1 MLVSL
6 PNQQKNAPKFLFI
19 MYNIANM
26 KRVFF
31 ILVAVLN
38 VNLFAQIR
46 DGIYQF
52 DNQRILKSID
62 LENHYSVYGV
72 KAMQEIVKT
81 SSGNAVKSTN

>member
-1 MLVSL
+1 
-6 PNQQKNAPKFLFI
+6 
-19 MYNIANM
+19 M

-72 KAMQEIVKT
+72 KVIQDIVKT
-81 SSGNAVKSTN
+81 SSGNAVKITNGIFIDPENSLLLSIKDDGTISSP